1 VISTLWGIS
10 KHTDDS
16 GETICRE
23 WITQGFLR
31 QQIIINPMGGKM
43 LNDQKRGSWMN
54 FVLEWDQEALSLCH
68 EESEGAEE
76 EEGDN

>member
-1 VISTLWGIS
+1 
-10 KHTDDS
+10 
-16 GETICRE
+16 
-23 WITQGFLR
+23 
-31 QQIIINPMGGKM
+31 
-43 LNDQKRGSWMN
+43 MN